1 MANTVVTK
9 GTAYVHG
16 VAGTPTGVT
25 GITVQSYTVS
35 TSFANNEEV
44 TDAAGNVVGVR
55 MSDKRQNLTIEGL
68 VPTSCSCPVGGDLTF
83 TGNGIAFAGHITQVE
98 ERGEAKGFM
107 RISITAVDYEGF

>member
-9 GTAYVHG
+9 GTAFIHG
-16 VAGTPTGVT
+16 VAGTVT
-25 GITVQSYTVS
+25 GLTVQSYTVS

-44 TDAAGNVVGVR
+44 TDAQGNVLGVR

-68 VPTSCSCPVGGDLTF
+68 VPTSYSGTVGSDISF
-83 TGNGIAFAGHITQVE
+83 TGNGIAFAGHITQIE

-107 RISITAVDYEGF
+107 RVSITAVDYEGF